1 MSYAKIVFGFID
13 SFSKFSR
20 QLPYVSKCEISGM
33 GGVLKNV
40 NVALCGMKNVDLTKE
55 AIKVLGVYMI

>member
-1 MSYAKIVFGFID
+1 MVMTQLFKKRYELCKNCFWFH
-13 SFSKFSR
+13 SKFSG

-40 NVALCGMKNVDLTKE
+40 NVALCGMLT
-55 AIKVLGVYMI
+55 